1 MSERIYLY
9 PIWLRIWHAINA
21 LLFLVL
27 LATGLSMQYS
37 NPDLP
42 LIRFDLAVQF
52 HNIAGLILVFNYFV
66 FLAGNITTKN
76 GRYYRLKLPGLY
88 KDLLVQMEYYL
99 LGVFKKRPTPFPIS
113 KERKFNPLQK
123 VTYVV
128 TMYGLIPVIIITG
141 LALMFPEFIIERVF
155 QSSGIFLTAILHTV
169 VGFMLSM
176 FLVIHVYF
184 STMGSSAMSNFK
196 SMINGYQEPH

>member
-1 MSERIYLY
+1 MAERIYLY

-27 LATGLSMQYS
+27 LATGISMQYS

-42 LIRFDLAVQF
+42 VIRFDLAVQY
-52 HNIAGLILVFNYFV
+52 HNIAGLILSFNYLI

-76 GRYYRLKLPGLY
+76 GRYYRLKLSGLY
-88 KDLLVQMEYYL
+88 KDLLIQMEYYL

-113 KERKFNPLQK
+113 KDRKFNPLQK
-123 VTYVV
+123 LTYVI
-128 TMYGLIPVIIITG
+128 TMYGLMPVIIITG
-141 LALMFPEFIIERVF
+141 LALLFPEFIIEKVF
-155 QSSGIFLTAILHTV
+155 QSSGIFLTALLHSV

-184 STMGSSAMSNFK
+184 STMGNTPTSNFK
-196 SMINGYQEPH
+196 SMVNGYQEPH

>member
-1 MSERIYLY
+1 MTERIYLY
-9 PIWLRIWHAINA
+9 PIWLRIWHGINA

-42 LIRFDLAVQF
+42 LIRFDLAVQL
-52 HNIAGLILVFNYFV
+52 HNIAGLILVFNYLI

-76 GRYYRLKLPGLY
+76 GTYYRLKLHGLY
-88 KDLLVQMEYYL
+88 KELLIQMEYYL
-99 LGVFKKRPTPFPIS
+99 FGVFRKRPAPFPMN
-113 KERKFNPLQK
+113 KDRKFNPLQK

-155 QSSGIFLTAILHTV
+155 RSSGIFLTAILHTF

-184 STMGSSAMSNFK
+184 STMGSSPISNFK
-196 SMINGYQEPH
+196 SMLNGYHEPH